1 MGQGIP
7 CPKIICKI
15 QNKKVKYYK
24 RNISLIVLLLL
35 FLKYEKEIKK
45 YQMIDL
51 IKNLINSLIY
61 VIIVA
66 FIVSNLSIFK
76 KIIQKDAFK
85 KSDLLI
91 LSVIFAVFGIISTYT
106 GTDVLGAIANTRIIG
121 VMTGGIL
128 CGPFVGIVSGI
139 IAGLHRFLYDIGG
152 ITSVPCAIS
161 TVLAGFLSA
170 LIYKKGF
177 RYQKWLYGLAG
188 GIIIE
193 SIEMLLILLMSKP
206 FSSALDIVKSI
217 YVPMSFTN
225 ALGICIL
232 ILLIQNSF
240 KEKEQM
246 AAMQAQLALE
256 IANKTL
262 PYFREINGDS
272 LKKVCTIIRE
282 STGAAAVSITDK
294 TTILAHVGLGSD
306 HHISGDPIQTFATK
320 QVINTGQMRI
330 MNSPE
335 EIECSSED
343 CQLKSGIIVP
353 LKEKDEIIGTLKLY
367 FAKRNGISFTHEK
380 LAIGLS
386 QLISTQMEISKV
398 GKLEELAAKA
408 EIKALQAQINPHFL
422 FNALNT
428 IIALL
433 RINPNSARELIVN
446 LSTYLRYNIEETSI
460 FVDISKELQQVKSY
474 VEVEKARFGDKLNV
488 IYDIDES
495 IHVKIPSL
503 VIQPIVENSI
513 KHGILKGSGT
523 GNIVISVKKHNP
535 DEIKI
540 SVEDDGIGIPQAVI
554 ENLHAG
560 KVKGN
565 KIGISN
571 VDNRLRHIYGTG
583 LNIERLDVGTRV
595 SFMLNMS
602 A

>member
-1 MGQGIP
+1 
-7 CPKIICKI
+7 
-15 QNKKVKYYK
+15 
-24 RNISLIVLLLL
+24 
-35 FLKYEKEIKK
+35 
-45 YQMIDL
+45 MIEL

-66 FIVSNLSIFK
+66 FIVSNLPIFK

-106 GTDVLGAIANTRIIG
+106 GTNVFGAIANTRIIG
-121 VMTGGIL
+121 VMTGGII

-139 IAGLHRFLYDIGG
+139 IAGVHRFLYDIGG
-152 ITSVPCAIS
+152 ITSLPCAIS
-161 TVLAGFLSA
+161 TILTGFLSA
-170 LIYKKGF
+170 LIHKKGF

-206 FSSALDIVKSI
+206 FSSALAIVKSI

-272 LKKVCTIIRE
+272 LKKVCTIIKD

-294 TTILAHVGLGSD
+294 TKILAHVGLGSD
-306 HHISGDPIQTFATK
+306 HHIDGDPIQTFATK
-320 QVINTGQMRI
+320 QVINNGQMRI

-335 EIECSSED
+335 EIECSLEG
-343 CQLKSGIIVP
+343 CQLKSGLIVP

-386 QLISTQMEISKV
+386 QLISTQIEISKV

-433 RINPNSARELIVN
+433 RVNPNSARELIVN
-446 LSTYLRYNIEETSI
+446 LSTYLRYNIEETST

-495 IHVKIPSL
+495 IRVKIPSL
-503 VIQPIVENSI
+503 IIQPIVENSI

-523 GNIVISVKKHNP
+523 GNIVISVKKHNS
-535 DEIKI
+535 DEIRV
-540 SVEDDGIGIPQAVI
+540 SVEDDGIGIPQSFI

-560 KVKGN
+560 KIKEN

-571 VDNRLRHIYGTG
+571 VDNRLRHIYGSG
-583 LNIERLDVGTRV
+583 LSIERLDVGTRV
-595 SFMLNMS
+595 SFTLNMS

>member
-1 MGQGIP
+1 
-7 CPKIICKI
+7 
-15 QNKKVKYYK
+15 
-24 RNISLIVLLLL
+24 
-35 FLKYEKEIKK
+35 
-45 YQMIDL
+45 
-51 IKNLINSLIY
+51 
-61 VIIVA
+61 
-66 FIVSNLSIFK
+66 
-76 KIIQKDAFK
+76 
-85 KSDLLI
+85 
-91 LSVIFAVFGIISTYT
+91 
-106 GTDVLGAIANTRIIG
+106 
-121 VMTGGIL
+121 
-128 CGPFVGIVSGI
+128 
-139 IAGLHRFLYDIGG
+139 
-152 ITSVPCAIS
+152 
-161 TVLAGFLSA
+161 
-170 LIYKKGF
+170 
-177 RYQKWLYGLAG
+177 
-188 GIIIE
+188 
-193 SIEMLLILLMSKP
+193 
-206 FSSALDIVKSI
+206 
-217 YVPMSFTN
+217 
-225 ALGICIL
+225 
-232 ILLIQNSF
+232 
-240 KEKEQM
+240 
-246 AAMQAQLALE
+246 
-256 IANKTL
+256 
-262 PYFREINGDS
+262 
-272 LKKVCTIIRE
+272 
-282 STGAAAVSITDK
+282 
-294 TTILAHVGLGSD
+294 LGSD

-320 QVINTGQMRI
+320 QVINTGQRRI

-335 EIECSSED
+335 KIECSSED

-513 KHGILKGSGT
+513 KHGILKGTGS
-523 GNIVISVKKHNP
+523 GNIVISVKKHDS
-535 DEIKI
+535 DEIRV
-540 SVEDDGIGIPQAVI
+540 SVEDDGIGIPQAFI

-560 KVKGN
+560 KVKEN

-571 VDNRLRHIYGTG
+571 VDNRLRHIYGAG

-595 SFMLNMS
+595 SFMLKMS